1 MASKHITENELKELA
16 FFIKTNKIKQTAISL
31 QNRLYSAKGKCDFE
45 LCCEREKERLSI
57 SLANDIK
64 KAVEEILTSKINEII
79 ITKKQ
84 EQKTLVELEKEQ
96 EQVKN
101 ALHDFRSYYSY
112 ASGA

>member
-16 FFIKTNKIKQTAISL
+16 FFIKTNKIKQSAIACKIGYTV
-31 QNRLYSAKGKCDFE
+31 QRLNVILRSVVK
-45 LCCEREKERLSI
+45 EKQERLSV